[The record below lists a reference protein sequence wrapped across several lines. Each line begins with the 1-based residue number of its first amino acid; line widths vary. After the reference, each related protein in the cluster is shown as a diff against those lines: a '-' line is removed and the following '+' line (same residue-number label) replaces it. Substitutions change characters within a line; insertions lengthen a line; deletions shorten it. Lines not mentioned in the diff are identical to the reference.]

1 MSEVR
6 DPLSVADEAL
16 AANIMTGSLDETT
29 LSLTTRNGEQ
39 ILGIFSHSFLTS
51 EQITELI
58 QARRYVPAGGVANQN
73 MRIGADGQTLEWFTP
88 IPPSTQVQLGSN
100 LLDTPIAAS
109 TIGSF
114 NLNDELRL
122 DGTFYFFKF
131 GNEFHIVPASSD
143 PLDAGGGSFVLT
155 DRSITITNGF
165 DKPLNGIFHFI
176 GAGLQGIRGERGFPG
191 QGVPVGGNTGQII
204 SKVDGTDFNTEW
216 TDNISDSHIRSLA
229 DERIAA
235 HEMDNTHPEDGLNQ
249 GQVDSRVVF
258 GTKEFARKGGRTIQG
273 SDTNFNNRIN
283 PNPSGNAG
291 KVPIV
296 NPNGDGYVLG
306 DAPSGYTDAQAD
318 ARVKAGVLDW
328 AQTDNNTPIPAPK
341 LINAPSGGGN
351 TDSNLIEQVPVF
363 AQVAGFTL
371 PIREIA
377 SSWTNGTT
385 LYISPLYSAGS
396 ISSSFVVAY
405 NFATRAREP
414 EKDINVF
421 GSKRGMCS
429 DGTTLWVSGGRV
441 MEAFNLATK
450 QRETVKDIPFAANT
464 NSSSQNH
471 GLATDGTTIWETAFD
486 GDNNSLDHVEAYNI
500 ITKQRDSSKDFI
512 LPIEPNGRVSATA
525 LWTDG
530 TTMWVKTNFGILA
543 YNVSTRQR
551 DLNKELRVGIPNN
564 VGNIFKVGDI
574 MYLSTTGADS
584 DQTTTTLSAF
594 NLTHSGFPGD
604 PIIKVP
610 YFNTVPVRG
619 EPNQVLSPS
628 NNPNSGSLYWR
639 TAQELL
645 ISHNLL
651 PANGGSITNSTNSN
665 SRTIPNM
672 SFQKGVI
679 VTYGG
684 TNISETEYT
693 LYNVGNRFNRS
704 FIYNSDRFSIVR
716 DVITVTGGA
725 TTSRPLYSLRFIRAT
740 F

>member
-1 MSEVR
+1 MAETR
-6 DPLSVADEAL
+6 DPLTVADEAL
-16 AANIMTGSLDETT
+16 AANVMTGSLDETT
-29 LSLTTRNGEQ
+29 LTLTTRNGQ
-39 ILGIFSHSFLTS
+39 AIRGVFQHSFLTD
-51 EQITELI
+51 EQIRRLI
-58 QARRYVPAGGVANQN
+58 EARRYVPAGGNADNQ

-88 IPPSTQVQLGSN
+88 TPIPERVQLGPN
-100 LLDTPIAAS
+100 LLDAEIPAS
-109 TIGSF
+109 TSNTY
-114 NLNDELRL
+114 NLNDEIRL
-122 DGTFYFFKF
+122 DKTFYFFQF
-131 GNEFHIVPASSD
+131 GNEYFTIPASSD
-143 PLDAGGGSFVLT
+143 PLDSNGGSFVLSERT
-155 DRSITITNGF
+155 ITITRGF
-165 DKPLNGIFHFI
+165 DRPLRGIFFFI

-191 QGVPVGGNTGQII
+191 QGVPVGGEAGQII

-258 GTKEFARKGGRTIQG
+258 GTKEFARTGGRTIQG

-306 DAPSGYTDAQAD
+306 DAPSGYTDQQAD
-318 ARVKAGVLDW
+318 ARVKAGVPDW

-385 LYISPLYSAGS
+385 LYISPLYGS
-396 ISSSFVVAY
+396 TSSVIAY
-405 NFATRAREP
+405 NFATRARES
-414 EKDINVF
+414 EKDISVG
-421 GSKRGMCS
+421 GSSRGMCS
-429 DGTTLWVSGGRV
+429 DGTTLWVSDGRV
-441 MEAFNLATK
+441 MAAYNLATK
-450 QRETVKDIPFAANT
+450 QRETIKDIPFAANT
-464 NSSSQNH
+464 NSSNQNH

-619 EPNQVLSPS
+619 EPNQVLSPT
-628 NNPNSGSLYWR
+628 NNPHNGSLYWR

-651 PANGGSITNSTNSN
+651 PANGGSITDSSNNN